1 MAKLQR
7 VIIQWSLAVKQE
19 KEAKGKAPSKKVEV
33 KWVER
38 DSDGRPIP
46 KRSRSGETR
55 KRASATGIL
64 CLSRLFVVIT
74 HLDNLS

>member
-1 MAKLQR
+1 MITFSQAEKLR
-7 VIIQWSLAVKQE
+7 
-19 KEAKGKAPSKKVEV
+19 KGQTASSKGEVE
-33 KWVER
+33 WVER

-55 KRASATGIL
+55 MGASATGIL

-74 HLDNLS
+74 HLHHRS